1 MSGRPGRKP
10 ASARSSVEAMCR
22 HFAQKT
28 TRSERT
34 IRFYREE
41 LRAVIKELEYGG
53 RHTLPWE
60 IDEEDVRWLLDRY
73 IEKRLAVSTRKG
85 YCSALTTWT
94 KFYGNDIMSTME
106 IKWPQDMRPKVD
118 WLSEEQARQL
128 LAIEKTPI
136 QEIIVH
142 CELCLG
148 MRRIEVMRL
157 RPDSFK
163 GTHVEIMGKGPQG
176 GKMRSMPY
184 HRDTQH
190 ALDRYMEFR
199 DSLIRT
205 VRLQRPKAEVPDTL
219 LIWGRGKAL
228 HEYCDKATGIDEIM
242 KDLSAQVG
250 IKFSHHTLRRTFGRT
265 MFRSGVNVATIAKM
279 MGHES
284 TEMTL
289 RYIGVDL
296 DDMNNA
302 MRSFVL

>member
-1 MSGRPGRKP
+1 
-10 ASARSSVEAMCR
+10 
-22 HFAQKT
+22 
-28 TRSERT
+28 
-34 IRFYREE
+34 
-41 LRAVIKELEYGG
+41 
-53 RHTLPWE
+53 
-60 IDEEDVRWLLDRY
+60 
-73 IEKRLAVSTRKG
+73 
-85 YCSALTTWT
+85 
-94 KFYGNDIMSTME
+94 
-106 IKWPQDMRPKVD
+106 
-118 WLSEEQARQL
+118 
-128 LAIEKTPI
+128 
-136 QEIIVH
+136 
-142 CELCLG
+142 
-148 MRRIEVMRL
+148 
-157 RPDSFK
+157 
-163 GTHVEIMGKGPQG
+163 
-176 GKMRSMPY
+176 
-184 HRDTQH
+184 
-190 ALDRYMEFR
+190 MEFR